1 MDDIVEAALRKW
13 PNVPDCRGWLALD
26 ARGRWWMRDAQ
37 AQAAG
42 PFPQIKGSEVIH
54 DRLRGFIGRNY
65 LSHTDGDGAVRW
77 YFQNGPQRVWVELEA
92 APWVVRV
99 QRIAGGGFGL
109 QTHTEAAIGAVEQA
123 MLDEHGRLFV
133 DFRRP
138 DSPTSQFGLIHSL
151 DVEAAADALERLG
164 WPLIET
170 SFEALLD
177 ERRLVL
183 RP

>member
-1 MDDIVEAALRKW
+1 MDDLVEAALRKW
-13 PNVPDCRGWLALD
+13 PNVPDCYGWLALD
-26 ARGRWWMRDAQ
+26 ARGNWWMRDAQ

-42 PFPQIKGSEVIH
+42 PFPQVKGSRVDH
-54 DRLRGFIGRNY
+54 DRLRGFIARNY
-65 LSHTDGDGAVRW
+65 QSRMAEDGSVRW

-99 QRIAGGGFGL
+99 QRLPGGGFRL
-109 QTHTEAAIGAVEQA
+109 QTHTGDAIEEVESA
-123 MLDEHGRLFV
+123 LVDEHGRLFV

-151 DVEAAADALERLG
+151 DVEAAADALEHLG
-164 WPLIET
+164 WPLVET
-170 SFEALLD
+170 SFEALIRD
-177 ERRLVL
+177 RRLML